1 MLRNNKTQPKCWIFP
16 NFLPFYR
23 NSESHYLGF
32 LPFSVSP
39 GSRDWTHT
47 LCMLGK
53 HSTTELHLS
62 PSLFPLRQSFP
73 VQSRLALNPRSLMTQ
88 PSCGWFM
95 NTQGHDM
102 PDSSSLIWADK
113 LLNSQ
118 QPITITLVRVPGCP
132 ELWLTGSQWPCSS
145 QGCNGRLREC
155 WLAFC
160 QAMRWWSPVS

>member
-1 MLRNNKTQPKCWIFP
+1 
-16 NFLPFYR
+16 
-23 NSESHYLGF
+23 
-32 LPFSVSP
+32 
-39 GSRDWTHT
+39 
-47 LCMLGK
+47 MLGK
-53 HSTTELHLS
+53 HSTTELHPS

-145 QGCNGRLREC
+145 QGCNGRLRV
-155 WLAFC
+155 LAGFLSSDEMVKPSFLSHC
-160 QAMRWWSPVS
+160 LSICPTKERSH